1 MSLERRGTLFGPPS
15 IRGATPDSHENG
27 SIEANPLLVASDNDS
42 KRLKKRVWAAEDEE
56 APPKVRRQ
64 SEGKDPEEARQNLD
78 RFIPQAMQSKA
89 SAGGNVRMQ
98 HSSPWGSLT
107 KRFTLSL
114 EDSVTIAS
122 RKDGLFVA
130 VREFSDPDADRKV
143 AMLRRIRN
151 EMLQRIR
158 KENENLPNLLAFLEC
173 FSFEGS
179 RFAVFEHEIT
189 RGEKLPVTLSHYAL
203 IKHYPTESQLAII
216 LRQVSLL

>member
-1 MSLERRGTLFGPPS
+1 MSLERRGTLFGPPL
-15 IRGATPDSHENG
+15 IRGATPNSHENE
-27 SIEANPLLVASDNDS
+27 SIKANPLLVASNNNS

-114 EDSVTIAS
+114 EDSVTITS

-130 VREFSDPDADRKV
+130 VREFSDPDADQKV
-143 AMLRRIRN
+143 AMLR
-151 EMLQRIR
+151 RIR

-216 LRQVSLL
+216 LRQVGLL